1 MHKRNMLDVFLVSM
15 FLLSVLMINVSK
27 VEAATTQVSVQPS
40 SQTVGQEGVLLPTS
54 PFTINITVQDVE
66 DLYAWQIVLYYNS
79 TLLSTREGLII
90 LPLGHIFE
98 GKAFYPLG
106 PYIEDDSKG
115 RHILFGASL
124 SVVQTGVSGSGVLCQ
139 VQFIGQAKGTS
150 WLNLGITTD
159 GHPLGGG
166 VSTLLADSDLNDI
179 PCEISNGEVTVTGI
193 ENPLEPSTITINV
206 NPSTVTIGSNVT
218 ITGTINP
225 TRVGE
230 NVTIYYKPALGTWDK
245 LATVP
250 TNESSSYEYN
260 WTTDEG
266 GEYELYAYWPGDA
279 DYNEAASD
287 FATVTVEKWPST
299 ISLNVYPTNVPVG
312 SSVII
317 NGTITTEKPTLHYEN
332 VTIYYKREG
341 GNWTTLATV
350 APEDGVYTYTWET
363 NEGGS
368 YQLWAMWPGDKYSDD
383 SDSSVRTVKV
393 TGEDLMAY
401 LFYIIA
407 AVAIAT
413 IGIGIYFI
421 KIRKRQHA
429 TGK

>member
-1 MHKRNMLDVFLVSM
+1 M

-54 PFTINITVQDVE
+54 PFAINITVQGVE
-66 DLYAWQIVLYYNS
+66 DLYTWEIVLYYNS
-79 TLLSTREGLII
+79 TLLSTRADLMI
-90 LPLGHIFE
+90 LPPENIFK
-98 GKAFYPLG
+98 GKDFLSMG
-106 PYIEDDSKG
+106 PYIEVDNKNKTYI
-115 RHILFGASL
+115 HFGATL
-124 SVVQTGVSGSGVLCQ
+124 SGEPSGVTGSGVLCQ
-139 VQFIGQAKGTS
+139 INFTGHATGTS
-150 WLNLGITTD
+150 WLNLGTTAQ
-159 GHPLGGG
+159 HVTSGGN
-166 VSTLLADSDLNDI
+166 VVEFYTFLANSNFDEI
-179 PCEISNGEVTVTGI
+179 PISIVDGEVAVIGI

-225 TRVGE
+225 TRAGV
-230 NVTIYYKPALGTWDK
+230 NVTIYCKPVVGALGT
-245 LATVP
+245 LATVQ

-260 WTTDEG
+260 WTTGEG
-266 GEYELYAYWPGDA
+266 GECELYAYWPGDA
-279 DYNEAASD
+279 NCTEATSN
-287 FATVTVEKWPST
+287 FAIVTVKKWPST

-317 NGTITTEKPTLHYEN
+317 NGTITTEKPTLPYEN

-350 APEDGVYTYTWET
+350 APEDGVYTYTWEA

-368 YQLWAMWPGDKYSDD
+368 YRLWASWPGDKYSDN

-401 LFYIIA
+401 LSYIIA
-407 AVAIAT
+407 AIAIAT
-413 IGIGIYFI
+413 IGIGIYFT

-429 TGK
+429 AHK